1 MLQKRAQ
8 MENRYRRWTVYLLL
22 LIVLL
27 WTLFP
32 IWMAFALSLKHPAD
46 FFAAKY
52 FPFFQFS
59 PTLDN
64 WRTEWNAFTD
74 PAGMGR
80 SLWNSTITATLA
92 AGLSLELGGMAAYGM
107 TLRLRDQQLVGWLLG
122 VLLIPRLLPT
132 IVWTLPYML
141 LLRILHLTDT
151 LVALVIAHTT
161 IALPTAV
168 LLLFSAMRE
177 IPFDLV
183 EAAQLDG
190 CTLAAAYWRVVAPLL
205 QPAMF
210 ATAALCFAQSWN
222 EFLFAVTNA
231 DQKMVT
237 APLAVAALL
246 NKDGIEFEYVGSHLV
261 MVLLPPLL
269 LALLARRFIVRGL
282 SLGLIRDENIS

>member
-1 MLQKRAQ
+1 MG
-8 MENRYRRWTVYLLL
+8 NRYLRWTVYPLL
-22 LIVLL
+22 LIVLF

-32 IWMAFALSLKHPAD
+32 IWMAFALSIKHPAD

-52 FPFFQFS
+52 LPILQFT

-80 SLWNSTITATLA
+80 SLWNSSLTATTVV
-92 AGLSLELGGMAAYGM
+92 GISLGVGGMAAYGLA
-107 TLRLRDQQLVGWLLG
+107 LRLHDRQSIGWLLG
-122 VLLIPRLLPT
+122 LLLLPRLLPT

-151 LVALVIAHTT
+151 LLALVVAHST

-168 LLLFSAMRE
+168 LLLLSAMRE
-177 IPFDLV
+177 VPFDLI

-190 CTLAAAYWRVVAPLL
+190 CTPAMAYWRVVVPML

-231 DQKMVT
+231 EQKMVT
-237 APLAVAALL
+237 APLAIAALL

-269 LALLARRFIVRGL
+269 LALFARRFIVRGL
-282 SLGLIRDENIS
+282 SLGLIRD